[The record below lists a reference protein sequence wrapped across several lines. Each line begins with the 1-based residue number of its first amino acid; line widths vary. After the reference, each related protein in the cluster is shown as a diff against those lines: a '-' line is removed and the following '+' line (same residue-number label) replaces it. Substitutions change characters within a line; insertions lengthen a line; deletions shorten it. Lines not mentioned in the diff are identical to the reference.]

1 METELTEAQ
10 RLALLDDIEDA
21 LKSRPDLYVR
31 AQLPLLRA
39 RLLATTPPLTYA
51 QLEELHVLVLGNDPS
66 TKKKKVNAD
75 LGVLGAAHSYD
86 HYLGG
91 MSLAFRLTAEQAVA
105 LATQEQ
111 SVALAT
117 NSSRCLW
124 RYDNVSPKKD
134 AEIPR
139 IKKHVARNVL
149 RQIAEGSRDAKSAGT
164 TLIVLGY
171 GAWPDHLQDVRFEH
185 TALLS
190 RDAAGRGAMKL
201 ETHEGTNLVLVKFQ
215 DTKIEFLFCGYPHP
229 GSSGV
234 AGDLARAPI
243 YASFLRKAMTLQRS
257 SEVTVPCPS
266 ALAAWSSVAMETDE
280 VEPSA
285 APSPAA
291 AAPRRSGRVR
301 HAPAR
306 PPAAMDDDDDDD
318 DDEEEDDDEEG
329 EEDDDEQGDY

>member
-1 METELTEAQ
+1 METELTEDE
-10 RLALLDDIEDA
+10 RLAKLDDIEDA

-51 QLEELHVLVLGNDPS
+51 QLEELRVLVLGNDPS
-66 TKKKKVNAD
+66 TKHKKVNAD
-75 LGVLGAAHSYD
+75 MGVLGAGHSYD

-91 MSLAFRLTAEQAVA
+91 MSLAFRLTAEHAVA
-105 LATQEQ
+105 LATQA
-111 SVALAT
+111 VDPT
-117 NSSRCLW
+117 NSSRCPW

-134 AEIPR
+134 ATMPR
-139 IKKHVARNVL
+139 VKKHVAKNVL
-149 RQIAEGSRDAKSAGT
+149 RQIAEGSRDAKAAGT

-190 RDAAGRGAMKL
+190 RQGAGRGAMKL
-201 ETHEGTNLVLVKFQ
+201 ETHEGTNLVLVKFK
-215 DTKIEFLFCGYPHP
+215 DTDIEFLFCGYPHP

-243 YASFLRKAMTLQRS
+243 YASFLRKAMTLRHG

-266 ALAAWSSVAMETDE
+266 ALAAWSSDDMETDE
-280 VEPSA
+280 DEPSA

-291 AAPRRSGRVR
+291 AAPRRSGRVTAHVR
-301 HAPAR
+301 YAPT
-306 PPAAMDDDDDDD
+306 AMDDDDDDD
-318 DDEEEDDDEEG
+318 D